1 MRKETRLERAKRH
14 MRVAASSGASALAV
28 KVGHV
33 HATAREDRQK
43 DVFSPEGLASEA

>member
-1 MRKETRLERAKRH
+1 MKNETRLQRTKRH
-14 MRVAASSGASALAV
+14 MKVAANSGASALAV

-43 DVFSPEGLASEA
+43 DVLSPEGLASEA